1 MFLAVD
7 AGNSNIV
14 LGLYDSGKWTHVWRI
29 ETAKEK
35 VSDDYRSIF
44 LSHFQQANIP
54 LEKIRH
60 VMIACVV
67 PHLTIHLQNSLK
79 ELTGVM
85 PHVLGPES
93 DTGISLEADNPKE
106 IGPDLIAGAAGA
118 YHSIQDSCIVVD
130 FGTATTLVAVESPG
144 RLTGGVICA
153 GLKITID
160 ALIGRTALLG
170 DIPLEIPAKILAK
183 DTVGAMQSGLIRGHA
198 CMVEGLI
205 SKVKEEIGEAHVIA
219 TGGLAETLAP
229 YIESFD
235 RVEPLLTLDGM
246 RYVYERMS
254 SRET

>member
-14 LGLYDSGKWTHVWRI
+14 LGIYDGGEWIQVWRI
-29 ETAKEK
+29 ETEK
-35 VSDDYRSIF
+35 DKGSDDYRAIF
-44 LSHFQQANIP
+44 LSHFEQADIP
-54 LEKIRH
+54 LETISG
-60 VMIACVV
+60 VMIASVV
-67 PHLTIHLQNSLK
+67 PHLTDHLQNALH
-79 ELTGVM
+79 ELTGIM
-85 PHVLGPES
+85 PLILGHHTDS
-93 DTGISLEADNPKE
+93 GISLEADNPKE
-106 IGPDLIAGAAGA
+106 IGPDLIAGAVGA
-118 YHSIQDSCIVVD
+118 YHSTQDTCIVVD
-130 FGTATTLVAVESPG
+130 FGTATTLVAVEQPG

-170 DIPLEIPAKILAK
+170 DIPLRVPSKVLAT

-205 SKVKEEIGEAHVIA
+205 NKIKEEIGQAQVVA

-235 RVEPLLTLDGM
+235 RVDPLLTLDGM
-246 RYVYERMS
+246 RMIYDR
-254 SRET
+254 RE